1 MKLKKCLSKGYI
13 SIQKQC
19 PEPALVFSCMS
30 LQDIQY
36 MHNHILLSIN
46 GICYTHPPAPEIFH
60 LLQPRHQSLSANL
73 ALTHSF
79 PVV

>member
-1 MKLKKCLSKGYI
+1 MKLKKCLSKGYK

-19 PEPALVFSCMS
+19 SVVFSCMS

-36 MHNHILLSIN
+36 MQNHILLSIN
-46 GICYTHPPAPEIFH
+46 GICYTHPPAHEIFH

-79 PVV
+79 PVI